1 MAAGAAFSLAGKL
14 AGLIGKAGPKLG
26 GVLGAGRGGG
36 TVQKIASAAASNLNK
51 PGVAQAVNTAAM
63 DAVPEVIFS
72 AALSGNPLAA
82 VPGGLANI
90 GTSAVLG
97 TVANRAGI
105 PKNIRDIAG
114 NPTTMRLAGGL
125 AGGLTTN
132 ALSRTQSIPS
142 QTITPDQQIQAMQLQ
157 TQLQGNQLSADSQ
170 DLLSVLNTAAGLQ
183 SNRAALFSPQSYQ
196 IPSFNV

>member
-14 AGLIGKAGPKLG
+14 AGLIGKAGPALG
-26 GVLGAGRGGG
+26 KAIGAGRGGT

-72 AALSGNPLAA
+72 AALSGDPLAA
-82 VPGGLANI
+82 IPGGLANI

-97 TVANRAGI
+97 TVANRAGV

-114 NPTTMRLAGGL
+114 SPTTMRLAGTL
-125 AGGLTTN
+125 AGGLTTA
-132 ALSRTQSIPS
+132 ALSRNQSIPS

-157 TQLQGNQLSADSQ
+157 SQLQGNQLSADSQ
-170 DLLSVLNTAAGLQ
+170 DLLSVLNAAAGLQ